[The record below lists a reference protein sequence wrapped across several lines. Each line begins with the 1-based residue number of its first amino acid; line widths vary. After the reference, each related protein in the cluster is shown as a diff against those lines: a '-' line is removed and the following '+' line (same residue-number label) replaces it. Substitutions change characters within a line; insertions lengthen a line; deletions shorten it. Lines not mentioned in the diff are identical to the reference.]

1 MHEINFDE
9 FNNILVVAPHADD
22 ETIGCGGILLTCGY
36 KTDVMLLTDGR
47 KGAPHGIVVDEE
59 ELANLRKEEFRKA
72 MVFANIR
79 KTIYLGIPDKE
90 VSNKKKEICQ
100 QNIKDYD
107 AIFVPNRN
115 EAHKDHIV
123 LYKIFSKMKKK
134 QKAHAKLIEYEI
146 WTPLLRPNLFVDI
159 TQNMRRKV
167 EMLSFYETQLVARDY
182 VGLCEGLNRYRGAL
196 CKMEYAENYYEQR
209 PVRLRSRIVS
219 LLPDAVVEKIYNIL
233 LTHRR

>member
-47 KGAPHGIVVDEE
+47 KGSPHGVVVDEE

-72 MVFANIR
+72 MDFANIR
-79 KTIYLGIPDKE
+79 KTICLGIPDKE
-90 VSNKKKEICQ
+90 VSNKKKEIYQ

-115 EAHKDHIV
+115 EAHKDHKV

-159 TQNMRRKV
+159 TQNMR
-167 EMLSFYETQLVARDY
+167 
-182 VGLCEGLNRYRGAL
+182 
-196 CKMEYAENYYEQR
+196 
-209 PVRLRSRIVS
+209 
-219 LLPDAVVEKIYNIL
+219 
-233 LTHRR
+233 